1 MTYKSSI
8 LVMLIVL
15 LVGGGL
21 FAYFYKFPK
30 EVNVTREAV
39 TYAQVDPET
48 TESTAIKVEGT
59 IYRPLFRQSTFEGR
73 ITIEGKDFT
82 TTGDMMTVYVA
93 ESHGGIHMGNLH
105 YLKSGKPL
113 ETLWHGLIWFD
124 SAWENINLNLGRAG
138 QTSDQNF
145 YVVATARNQQ
155 EAYEVQAR
163 MSERFG
169 DGFAPRNNIE

>member
-59 IYRPLFRQSTFEGR
+59 MYRPLFRQSTFEGR

-82 TTGDMMTVYVA
+82 NNWRYDD
-93 ESHGGIHMGNLH
+93 
-105 YLKSGKPL
+105 YLRSGKPRRHSYGKPSL
-113 ETLWHGLIWFD
+113 SKI
-124 SAWENINLNLGRAG
+124 R
-138 QTSDQNF
+138 
-145 YVVATARNQQ
+145 
-155 EAYEVQAR
+155 
-163 MSERFG
+163 
-169 DGFAPRNNIE
+169 